1 MIPCPLRS
9 STLADFHLKVIVWY
23 DTYCMPEVLVCW
35 ALVCGP
41 MDACFVY
48 PTPLY
53 MLFLA
58 LHTLTMLLN
67 ATLFALWTG

>member
-1 MIPCPLRS
+1 
-9 STLADFHLKVIVWY
+9 
-23 DTYCMPEVLVCW
+23 
-35 ALVCGP
+35 

-67 ATLFALWTG
+67 ATLFTLWTGYKTKAWLPNNLA